1 MRRNTIFTVA
11 VVAAMTLSLGACSR
25 GGTSSAATTTS
36 GSGGAAAG
44 KTAALVISTLDN
56 PFFVSVAAGAKAE
69 ATKLGMSLNIQ
80 NADNTDETSLDLA
93 TSALTKQPSV
103 LIIDPVSS
111 ASGGAIVK
119 EANSDGVP
127 AVAFDRVPSGGTL
140 KAFIGYDAI
149 QAGRNAAN
157 ALGQALDGKGS
168 VVEITGTT
176 GTSVAQQRS
185 QGFEAGIKAF
195 PGIKIV
201 ATQTANF
208 DRGTALNVMTNILQ
222 SNHNIAGVY
231 AANDEMALGV
241 IAALQAAGQT
251 GKIKVVGNDG
261 IADAV
266 TALKAGT
273 LYATNAESPYAL
285 GVAVMSLAANVANGK
300 PVDKD
305 KVLQGFIVKA
315 ANVASYCSKLAVLG
329 DNTTCK

>member
-1 MRRNTIFTVA
+1 
-11 VVAAMTLSLGACSR
+11 MTLSLGACGR
-25 GGTSSAATTTS
+25 TSSSSTAAATT
-36 GSGGAAAG
+36 GAAGA
-44 KTAALVISTLDN
+44 KSASLVISTLDN

-69 ATKLGMSLNIQ
+69 ATKLGMTLNVQ
-80 NADNTDETSLDLA
+80 NANNTDETSLDLA
-93 TSALTKQPSV
+93 TSALTKKPSV
-103 LIIDPVSS
+103 IIIDPVSS
-111 ASGGAIVK
+111 ASGGSIVN
-119 EANSDGVP
+119 EANTDEVP

-149 QAGRNAAN
+149 QAGRNAAK
-157 ALGQALDGKGS
+157 ALGGALGGKGS

-195 PGIKIV
+195 PGIKVV

-241 IAALQAAGQT
+241 IAALQAAGQA
-251 GKIKVVGNDG
+251 GKVKVVGNDG

-285 GVAVMSLAANVANGK
+285 GVAVMTLAANVANGK
-300 PVDKD
+300 PVDKN
-305 KVLQGFIVKA
+305 KVLQGFVVKA
-315 ANVASYCSKLAVLG
+315 ADVASYCNKLAALG
-329 DNTTCK
+329 DITTCK